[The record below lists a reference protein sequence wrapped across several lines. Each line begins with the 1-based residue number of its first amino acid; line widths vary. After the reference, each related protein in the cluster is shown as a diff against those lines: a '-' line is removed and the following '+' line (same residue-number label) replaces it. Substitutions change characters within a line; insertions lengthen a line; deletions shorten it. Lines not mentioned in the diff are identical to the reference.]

1 VDAAARGSAALSVP
15 IIDPAICPERSA
27 SDQMPP
33 RIGVLVEDR
42 IERFR
47 TLCFA
52 RPPARNSCNDPS
64 QQVLRTLRVPNNPD
78 FASLSRLGAGMR
90 AVL

>member
-1 VDAAARGSAALSVP
+1 MP
-15 IIDPAICPERSA
+15 IIDPASCQERPA

-33 RIGVLVEDR
+33 RVGVLVEDR

-47 TLCFA
+47 TLSFA

-78 FASLSRLGAGMR
+78 FASFSCQCAGMQGFL
-90 AVL
+90 AD